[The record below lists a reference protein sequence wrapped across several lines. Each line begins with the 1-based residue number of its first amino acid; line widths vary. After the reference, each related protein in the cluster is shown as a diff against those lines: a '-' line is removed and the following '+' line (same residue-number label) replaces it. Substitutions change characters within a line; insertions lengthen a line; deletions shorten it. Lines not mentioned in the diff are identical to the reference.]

1 MGSQSVVHPHH
12 KRVLSNKKKE
22 GPVAF
27 NYVDVSQ
34 IHRAKSKDTRF
45 AKPVYGRYNSIYV
58 TSVKDNTLETD
69 VTSMTVKS

>member
-1 MGSQSVVHPHH
+1 MVHPHYR
-12 KRVLSNKKKE
+12 RVFSNKKE
-22 GPVAF
+22 EDPVVF

-34 IHRAKSKDTRF
+34 IHRAKNKDTSL

-58 TSVKDNTLETD
+58 TSGKDNTLETD